1 MSTPAQPWHPECIT
15 GAMAEPRHDWM
26 LVVVLLAVELNKAAL
41 SEVTTDKSGS
51 QRVDKAL
58 ILQRCKTAKEPKL
71 KVLLDELIKDAWP
84 DLNLT

>member
-1 MSTPAQPWHPECIT
+1 
-15 GAMAEPRHDWM
+15 M
-26 LVVVLLAVELNKAAL
+26 LLVVLLAVELDKAAL
-41 SEVTTDKSGS
+41 SEVTTDTGGS

-71 KVLLDELIKDAWP
+71 KALLEELIKDAWP